1 MKSGLSPFSPL
12 PAPCRALTLLLFISS
27 ACLPG
32 LAQDSSEPSKITIHG
47 IVLNS
52 VTREP
57 VGHAL
62 VFSGDN
68 HLATFSDDQGR
79 FEFAFPQTAPDSAA
93 NIADPQAPLLGTGRL
108 SVGLLFSSILMARK
122 PGFLDPQNRSWT
134 PPPNPA
140 NQELT
145 LTLVP
150 EALIVGRVVLPNSQA
165 AGQLRVALY
174 RRRVQ
179 DGRAQWFPSGDLA
192 SRSNGEFRFAELEP
206 GTYKVFTREQM
217 DRDPLTF
224 DPRGPFYGYPP
235 AYFPNATDFE
245 SAATIQLTPGMTFQ
259 AELSPVRQPYS
270 NVKIPV
276 TNASADADLMISV
289 NVHGRKG
296 PGFELAYNREDQKIE
311 GSLPNGTY
319 LIEATSIGPAF
330 AQGSATLTVK
340 GADAEGSPLTLSPFG
355 SVRINAQRDFKS
367 DQEADASQEK
377 ATQVVTNQQQWR
389 RSTLNI
395 SLESAEEFPQ
405 SNNFAQL
412 RAPTGPRDDSLI
424 LDNVAP
430 GRYWVRI
437 DSARGFAASVTAGD
451 LDLLRHPLTVA
462 PGANLAIDVILRDD
476 GAEISGSI
484 EDIRGDAAEN
494 DDRQA
499 SSQASF
505 TGILGGQPTGYVYF
519 IPLSDSPGQFRE
531 TPVSSDGKFTLQQ
544 LPPGAYRV
552 LAFDHQQQNLEYR
565 DPEAMR
571 AYDNKG
577 PVLRVVAGQKET
589 LRLPL
594 IVSNE

>member
-1 MKSGLSPFSPL
+1 LKSGLSPFYPL
-12 PAPCRALTLLLFISS
+12 PAPYRALILLLFICTPWVAGRAQES
-27 ACLPG
+27 A
-32 LAQDSSEPSKITIHG
+32 EPSRITIHG
-47 IVLNS
+47 VVLNS

-62 VFSGDN
+62 VFSQDN
-68 HLATFSDDQGR
+68 RLATFTDDQGR
-79 FEFAFPQTAPDSAA
+79 FEFAFPQSAPDPSANA
-93 NIADPQAPLLGTGRL
+93 AEQQALGAGRL
-108 SVGLLFSSILMARK
+108 SVSLLFNSILMARK
-122 PGFLDPQNRSWT
+122 PGFLDPQKRPWT

-140 NQELT
+140 SQELT

-165 AGQLRVALY
+165 AGQIRVALY

-179 DGRAQWFPSGDLA
+179 DGRTQWFPSGDVA

-206 GTYKVFTREQM
+206 GTYKLFTREQM

-245 SAATIQLTPGMTFQ
+245 SAATIQLAPGMTFQ
-259 AELSPVRQPYS
+259 AELSPVRQPYF
-270 NVKIPV
+270 NIKVPV
-276 TNASADADLMISV
+276 TNASTDTDLMV
-289 NVHGRKG
+289 NVAVHGRKG
-296 PGFELAYNREDQKIE
+296 PGFELAYNHDDQKIE

-319 LIEATSIGPAF
+319 VIEATSIGPAF

-340 GADAEGSPLTLSPFG
+340 GAAAEGSPLTLSPFG
-355 SVRINAQRDFKS
+355 SVRINAQRDFKPDPES
-367 DQEADASQEK
+367 DGNQEK
-377 ATQVVTNQQQWR
+377 ATQVVTNQDQWR
-389 RSTLNI
+389 RSTLNVR
-395 SLESAEEFPQ
+395 LESAEEFSQ

-412 RAPTGPRDDSLI
+412 RPPTGPRDDSLV

-430 GRYWVRI
+430 GRYWVHI

-451 LDLLRHPLTVA
+451 LDLLRHPLAVG
-462 PGANLAIDVILRDD
+462 PGANLTVDVSLRDD

-484 EDIRGDAAEN
+484 EDIRGDGGEN
-494 DDRQA
+494 DELQP
-499 SSQASF
+499 SSQVGF
-505 TGILGGQPTGYVYF
+505 TRTLGGRASGYVYF

-531 TPVSSDGKFTLQQ
+531 APVSPEGKFNLQQ

-552 LAFDHQQQNLEYR
+552 LAFDQQRQDLEYR

-594 IVSNE
+594 IASNE